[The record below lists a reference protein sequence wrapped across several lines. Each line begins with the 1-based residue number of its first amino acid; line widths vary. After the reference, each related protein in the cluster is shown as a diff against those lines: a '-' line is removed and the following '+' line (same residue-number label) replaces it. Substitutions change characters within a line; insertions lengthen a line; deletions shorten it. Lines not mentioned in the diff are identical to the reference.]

1 MTQTVVRYR
10 VKPDQAEE
18 NARLV
23 RDVYEELAGVQ
34 PDGFRYV
41 TFVLEDGVS
50 FVHVAFDEDETQ
62 PLQQIAAFGR
72 FQADIRE
79 RLDEGPVASK
89 AEVVGSYGF
98 GL

>member
-1 MTQTVVRYR
+1 MSQIVVRYR
-10 VKPDQAEE
+10 VKPDRADE

-23 RDVYEELAGVQ
+23 RDVYAELAEAK
-34 PDGFRYV
+34 PEGFRYV

-50 FVHVAFDEDETQ
+50 FVHVAFDENETQ

-72 FQADIRE
+72 FQADIRA
-79 RLDEGPVASK
+79 RLDEGSVASK